1 MSEKT
6 SLRKGVFFPAF
17 LVTGAAVVIGIFKN
31 EWLKAVCK
39 SIFGFS
45 LLNFGWLYQMV
56 AMICFFGVLFVT
68 FSKTGNLRIGGKD
81 AQPKYPFH
89 TWFMMA
95 LTGGI
100 SVGIVNW
107 GINEPMVYFGNVYGE
122 LETLGIDPL
131 SPQAAHFA
139 IARCFYNWSFVPY
152 AFYGVTG
159 VLMAYLFYNK
169 KEKFSVA
176 ATLTPL
182 FGQKAYN
189 STVSSIL
196 DTLCT
201 IGIVLGMACGLG
213 TGMAFILSGVK
224 LVYGVDSTITIW
236 IILGTAITALFTGA
250 AYLGL
255 DKGIKKLATLNSKIF
270 YALLIILFFTGPIID
285 ICKSLGLGL
294 AVWLDNFWL
303 WGLDPV
309 DIGGEALTVWWTL
322 FDWTVWVAYAPV
334 MGLFLAKISYGRT
347 IREFMIIN
355 WILPSCFGLVWFS
368 VWGGTALNWQT
379 NGVVD
384 LVAILKEYGAVSAV
398 WGFLQNLPFGLGIVL
413 IPVVMVTLVLSFSTA
428 ADSITH
434 TLASLCVSQD
444 DNNINDEAPNSLKV
458 IWGVIIGSISV
469 IMGALAGG
477 VRGVDGVR
485 QLSAVGAFIVLS
497 VFILQVAAFLKVFF
511 LSKLEDE

>member
-1 MSEKT
+1 MSEKA

-131 SPQAAHFA
+131 SPHAAHFA

-201 IGIVLGMACGLG
+201 IGIVLGMACGL
-213 TGMAFILSGVK
+213 
-224 LVYGVDSTITIW
+224 
-236 IILGTAITALFTGA
+236 
-250 AYLGL
+250 
-255 DKGIKKLATLNSKIF
+255 
-270 YALLIILFFTGPIID
+270 FTGPIID

-368 VWGGTALNWQT
+368 VWGGTALNWQM

-398 WGFLQNLPFGLGIVL
+398 WGFLQHLPFGLGIVL

-511 LSKLEDE
+511 MSKLEDE